1 MKIVIFGLSL
11 SSSWGNGHAVTYR
24 SLIKGLTAAR
34 HSVTF
39 FERDVE
45 WYRPHRDFN
54 STELCDLHFYERLSD
69 LAVSRKLLQSAD
81 AILIGTYVPDA
92 HILFRMMRDLNR
104 HILALYDIDT
114 PVTIAD
120 LRAGRPNVFDKAM
133 IAGCDLYLS
142 FTGGPILDVLA
153 QEFSAPRVR
162 ALYCSVDPDSY
173 KPLPQT
179 RSARRHA
186 LSYLGTYSADRQ
198 PALDNLLFR
207 TASEKPELSFIVA
220 GAQYPDTVSWPENIT
235 HRDHVAPQDHPA
247 FYADSR
253 VTLNL
258 TRRDMMQAG
267 YSPSI
272 RLFEAASCQ
281 TAILTDEWPGLTEFF
296 APGLECLVARDSQ
309 DVEAALSLSD
319 HELGM
324 IGQAARERVLNA
336 HTGHQRAHELIDAL
350 DDVRHGPRLSS
361 EPNPALHVE

>member
-24 SLIKGLTAAR
+24 SLIKGLTAAG

-39 FERDVE
+39 FERDVA
-45 WYRPHRDFN
+45 WYRRHRDFT

-92 HILFRMMRDLNR
+92 NIIFRMMRDLNR
-104 HILALYDIDT
+104 HILVLYDIDT

-120 LRAGRPNVFDKAM
+120 LRAGRSNVFDKAM

-162 ALYCSVDPDSY
+162 TLYCSVDPDLY
-173 KPLPQT
+173 KPQPHIE
-179 RSARRHA
+179 RRYA

-207 TASEKPELSFIVA
+207 TASAKPDWSFIVA
-220 GAQYPDTVSWPENIT
+220 GAQYPDTESWPKNIVHT
-235 HRDHVAPQDHPA
+235 DHVAPQDHPA
-247 FYADSR
+247 FYANSR

-281 TAILTDEWPGLTEFF
+281 TAILTDEWPGLAEFF
-296 APGLECLVARDSQ
+296 TPGLDCLIARDSQ

-324 IGQAARERVLNA
+324 IGQAARERVHQA
-336 HTGHQRAHELIDAL
+336 HTGHQRAHELIEAL
-350 DDVRHGPRLSS
+350 DDVRSGPKLSS